1 MATATYTRS
10 ATMPCLI
17 CEQKNSLEAVVCNTC
32 GAPMA
37 LIQEAVAQDRDPCI
51 VTVVGD
57 SNVGKTVYL
66 GMLLD
71 MLSNRADD
79 FEAVPKGA
87 YSVNLQHSVVSHLS
101 MRQFPPKTAMEVDDW
116 HWAYYQV
123 RRRKR
128 TTDTYD
134 LVMPDMAG
142 EAIAAEVANPKTF
155 KVIRSL
161 LEKSAGAIL
170 LVDGALA
177 AAGSPQPDFF
187 ALKLMS
193 YLDGVIATRGEK
205 KLTTPVAVVLSKGDY
220 CPEVFD
226 DPRSFAQSNLN
237 RLWNICESRFANY
250 EFFATSVVGALAYG
264 SDEYDNVVPYPLH
277 IAPRGVIEP
286 FEWVLTKLQGDCK
299 RR

>member
-1 MATATYTRS
+1 MATAVMPRKTTL
-10 ATMPCLI
+10 PCLI
-17 CEQKNSLEAVVCNTC
+17 CETQNQMESIVCTAC

-71 MLSNRADD
+71 MLSKRAED

-87 YSVNLQHSVVSHLS
+87 YSVNLQHTVISYLTG
-101 MRQFPPKTAMEVDDW
+101 RQFPPKTAVEVDDW

-123 RRRKR
+123 CRRVKR
-128 TTDTYD
+128 NPKIYD

-155 KVIRSL
+155 TVIRSL
-161 LEKSAGAIL
+161 LEKSSGAIL
-170 LVDGALA
+170 LVDGALS

-187 ALKLMS
+187 ALKLMT
-193 YLDGVIATRGEK
+193 YLDGVIAAKHTR
-205 KLTTPVAVVLSKGDY
+205 KLETPVAVVLSKADY
-220 CPEVFD
+220 CSECFN
-226 DPRSFAQSNLN
+226 DPRGFAKTNLN
-237 RLWNICESRFANY
+237 RLWNICESRFAHF
-250 EFFATSVVGALAYG
+250 EFFAASVVGALGYG
-264 SDEYDNVVPYPLH
+264 SDGGETVVPYPLH
-277 IAPRGVIEP
+277 VAPRGILEP
-286 FEWVLTKLQGDCK
+286 FEWVLSKL
-299 RR
+299 